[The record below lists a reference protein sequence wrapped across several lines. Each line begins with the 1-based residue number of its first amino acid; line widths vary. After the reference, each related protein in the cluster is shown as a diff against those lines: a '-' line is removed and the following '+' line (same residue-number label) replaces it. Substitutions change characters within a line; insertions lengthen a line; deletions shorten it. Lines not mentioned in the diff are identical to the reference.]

1 MTWGAAVVGYL
12 IGSLPTAELLG
23 RMSGVDLRAHGSGN
37 PGTFNALRT
46 SGPLL
51 AALVLSVETAKG
63 LSAVWVGEMM
73 AGDTG
78 ALVAGL
84 GAVAGNV
91 YNVWYQFQGGKGVGI
106 SLGVLIG
113 LWPTVILPIVAVIG
127 LGALITRSS
136 GIATLVAIVALVVM
150 AVLWTVNEWPSGG
163 LATDPALLVLAAG
176 MGLLVFW
183 KHWRAVAV
191 NEPSHP

>member
-1 MTWGAAVVGYL
+1 MTFVAGVIGYFF
-12 IGSLPTAELLG
+12 GSLPTASLLG
-23 RMSGVDLRAHGSGN
+23 QMSGVDLRAQGSGN
-37 PGTFNALRT
+37 PGTVNALRT

-51 AALVLSVETAKG
+51 AALVLIVEAAKG
-63 LSAVWVGEMM
+63 LAAVWVGAML

-78 ALVAGL
+78 ALMAGL

-91 YNVWYQFQGGKGVGI
+91 YNVWYRFQGGKGVAI

-113 LWPTVILPIVAVIG
+113 LWPTVVLPIMAVLG

-136 GIATLVAIVALVVM
+136 GIATLVAIVALLLM
-150 AVLWTVNEWPSGG
+150 ALLWTINEWPSGG
-163 LATDPALLVLAAG
+163 LATDPALMVLATG
-176 MGLLVFW
+176 IGLLVFW
-183 KHWRAVAV
+183 KHWRALVV

>member
-1 MTWGAAVVGYL
+1 VTFVAGVIGYI
-12 IGSLPTAELLG
+12 IGSLPTAALLG
-23 RMSGVDLRAHGSGN
+23 QMSGVDLRAQGSGN
-37 PGTFNALRT
+37 PGTFNAMRT

-51 AALVLSVETAKG
+51 AALVLIVEAAKG
-63 LSAVWVGEMM
+63 LAAVWVGEML

-91 YNVWYQFQGGKGVGI
+91 YNVWYRFQGGKGVGI

-113 LWPTVILPIVAVIG
+113 LWPTVILPIMAVIG

-136 GIATLVAIVALVVM
+136 GIATLVAIVALLLM
-150 AVLWTVNEWPSGG
+150 AVLWTINEWPSGG
-163 LATDPALLVLAAG
+163 LATDPALLVLATG
-176 MGLLVFW
+176 IGLLVFW
-183 KHWRAVAV
+183 KHWRALAI